1 MVDELVQ
8 LNIKI
13 KPSTAA
19 ALRKYAFESTGQMR
33 GVSIVAEK
41 AIREY
46 LEGHGVRIEEDAKNG
61 KSENLNPLMAT
72 ALEPI
77 LA

>member
-1 MVDELVQ
+1 MVEELIQ
-8 LNIKI
+8 LNIKV

-46 LEGHGVRIEEDAKNG
+46 LEKNG
-61 KSENLNPLMAT
+61 VSIESDS
-72 ALEPI
+72 
-77 LA
+77 

>member
-1 MVDELVQ
+1 
-8 LNIKI
+8 LNIKV

-46 LEGHGVRIEEDAKNG
+46 LEKNG
-61 KSENLNPLMAT
+61 VIIESDS
-72 ALEPI
+72 
-77 LA
+77 